1 MLWFLLF
8 KLKQDAVIEILGLLG
23 WIIILLFQT
32 DSLLLGIQTNIIFF
46 FFDDCPIGLQF
57 VDARVLLEGSF
68 ALQDVFVR
76 TKDFWSFFLRFFL
89 FFGLSLLIFTILRFD
104 VIILLWSIFRI
115 LPLFIILQIRRFIF
129 FSQLIFHLEDFLES
143 TNYHRG
149 FQQRQDHPSFQPSF
163 PLWSHQSRHRSA
175 LTGLLEPSLHLPIIS
190 RASKNRRF
198 IVQLPQERWIWLL
211 YPVDSWQY
219 YQWGTKLGYR
229 HTKSNWTAWGALS
242 VGRYILYYIDISS

>member
-115 LPLFIILQIRRFIF
+115 LPLFIILQIRRFILRISWSLLIIIGV
-129 FSQLIFHLEDFLES
+129 FSNDRIILLFNRVFHFGLTSRDIILPLLVFLNRLF
-143 TNYHRG
+143 T
-149 FQQRQDHPSFQPSF
+149 FQ
-163 PLWSHQSRHRSA
+163 
-175 LTGLLEPSLHLPIIS
+175 
-190 RASKNRRF
+190 
-198 IVQLPQERWIWLL
+198 
-211 YPVDSWQY
+211 
-219 YQWGTKLGYR
+219 
-229 HTKSNWTAWGALS
+229 
-242 VGRYILYYIDISS
+242 

>member
-46 FFDDCPIGLQF
+46 FFNDCPIGLQF

-89 FFGLSLLIFTILRFD
+89 FFGLSLLIFTILGFD

-129 FSQLIFHLEDFLES
+129 FLNLFFILRISWSLLIIIGVFSNDRIILLFNRVFHFGLTSRDIVLPLLVFLNRLF
-143 TNYHRG
+143 T
-149 FQQRQDHPSFQPSF
+149 FQ
-163 PLWSHQSRHRSA
+163 
-175 LTGLLEPSLHLPIIS
+175 
-190 RASKNRRF
+190 
-198 IVQLPQERWIWLL
+198 
-211 YPVDSWQY
+211 
-219 YQWGTKLGYR
+219 
-229 HTKSNWTAWGALS
+229 
-242 VGRYILYYIDISS
+242 

>member
-115 LPLFIILQIRRFIF
+115 LPLFIILQIRRFILRISWSLLIIIGV
-129 FSQLIFHLEDFLES
+129 FSNDRIILLFNFGLTSRDIVLPLLVFLNRLF
-143 TNYHRG
+143 T
-149 FQQRQDHPSFQPSF
+149 FQ
-163 PLWSHQSRHRSA
+163 
-175 LTGLLEPSLHLPIIS
+175 
-190 RASKNRRF
+190 
-198 IVQLPQERWIWLL
+198 
-211 YPVDSWQY
+211 
-219 YQWGTKLGYR
+219 
-229 HTKSNWTAWGALS
+229 
-242 VGRYILYYIDISS
+242 